1 MGDGKHNSVLFSSEG
16 KKMEP
21 SGASLGD
28 IKNILINFK
37 VSNMVCVFSILLL
50 LWKMFTSCVSILLKI
65 IPDLYINRKQF
76 PEEGSYY

>member
-1 MGDGKHNSVLFSSEG
+1 
-16 KKMEP
+16 MEP

-37 VSNMVCVFSILLL
+37 VSSMVCVFSILLL
-50 LWKMFTSCVSILLKI
+50 LCKMFTSCVSILLKI